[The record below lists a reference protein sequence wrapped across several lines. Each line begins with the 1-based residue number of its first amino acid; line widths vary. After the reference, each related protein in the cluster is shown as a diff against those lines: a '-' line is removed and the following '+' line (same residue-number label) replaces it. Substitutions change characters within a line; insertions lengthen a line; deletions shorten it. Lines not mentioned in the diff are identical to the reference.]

1 MLHVVYCRFTV
12 TVRIDNKEYGT
23 GTGKSKKDAKAAAAK
38 KTWDMIV
45 QKVSELY
52 ELCIYSASNG

>member
-1 MLHVVYCRFTV
+1 M
-12 TVRIDNKEYGT
+12 VRIDGKEYGA

-52 ELCIYSASNG
+52 DLCVYFANNG

>member
-1 MLHVVYCRFTV
+1 MLQGSFLYCRFTV
-12 TVRIDNKEYGT
+12 VVRIDGKEYGA

-45 QKVSELY
+45 QKVSKLY
-52 ELCIYSASNG
+52 DLCLFC